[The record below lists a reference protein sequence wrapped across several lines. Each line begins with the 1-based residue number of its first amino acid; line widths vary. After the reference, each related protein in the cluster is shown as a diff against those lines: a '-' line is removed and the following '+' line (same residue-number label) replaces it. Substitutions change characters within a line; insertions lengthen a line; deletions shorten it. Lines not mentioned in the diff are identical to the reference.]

1 MGAALDK
8 IISAGL
14 IILLVFTALAF
25 GTVEPWSV
33 ALFELAVTVL
43 LILWA
48 VKTVRDGQFVVLIPS
63 IAWPVFGL
71 LLVGLV
77 QSVAV
82 TEADGQIRSLSAD
95 VEATRL
101 RVLLLGCLLAA
112 QVLAANFLT
121 KRDRIESVGRFLA
134 FYGLLFAV
142 FGLAQHFSWNG
153 KFFWLIEP
161 TFPKEGVFGPFV
173 NRNHFA
179 GYVEMLMP
187 IPLAMV
193 LLKSVRRDA
202 RLFYGF
208 AAVAMGVAAVISL
221 SRGGL
226 VSMFSSALFALTVS
240 LWIGQK
246 RRVRAGQPLAHP
258 RALLVSRF
266 SVGALVIATII
277 GGIFW
282 VGVDPVLDRLTKSQV
297 SGEAGPGMNT
307 LYSSRGVI
315 WDGTLDLIAAN
326 PILGVGLGA
335 FQTAFPRYSKWD
347 SAYTPVAE
355 AHNDYL
361 QVLADAGMV
370 GGGLALWFLVVFL
383 RSFFRGVQHPD
394 PALAALALGAGSGV
408 FALLVHSFFDFN
420 LQLPS
425 NSLLFLLLAAMVSVI
440 GTPARSQKTAKTI

>member
-33 ALFELAVTVL
+33 ALFELAVMVL

-48 VKTVRDGQFVVLIPS
+48 VKTVLDGQLIVLIPA

-112 QVLAANFLT
+112 QVLATNFLT
-121 KRDRIESVGRFLA
+121 KRERIEAVGRFLA

-161 TFPKEGVFGPFV
+161 TFPKDGVFGPFV

-226 VSMFSSALFALTVS
+226 VSMFSSVLFALTVS

-246 RRVRAGQPLAHP
+246 RRVRAGQPLSHP

-266 SVGALVIATII
+266 SVGVLVIATII

-297 SGEAGPGMNT
+297 SGEAGPGMHT

-326 PILGVGLGA
+326 PLLGVGLGA
-335 FQTAFPRYSKWD
+335 YQTAFPRFSKWD

-361 QVLADAGMV
+361 QVLADAGLV
-370 GGGLALWFLVVFL
+370 GGGLALWFLIVFL

-425 NSLLFLLLAAMVSVI
+425 NSLLFLLLAAMVSVL